1 MLMLF
6 VVTLSVLTYVNV
18 RMVLQGMV
26 STAMVRF
33 LEESNLEFSLSFPL
47 TRCKFFTIFTKSFTT
62 TE

>member
-33 LEESNLEFSLSFPL
+33 LEESSLEFSLSFPL
-47 TRCKFFTIFTKSFTT
+47 TRRKF
-62 TE
+62 